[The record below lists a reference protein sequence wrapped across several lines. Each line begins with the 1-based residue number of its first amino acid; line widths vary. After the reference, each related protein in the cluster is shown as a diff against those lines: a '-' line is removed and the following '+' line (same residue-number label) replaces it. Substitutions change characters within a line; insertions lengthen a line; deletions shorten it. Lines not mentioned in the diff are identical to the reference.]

1 MRYAVHRCFLLD
13 RLAQPC
19 LISAASS
26 GHGRLQNEGLS
37 GAVEWRLLPATTRFI
52 AGEGDVTLESAVAAV
67 KKQKGELFSAL
78 PSSAVARARS
88 CRRLRGGVE
97 E

>member
-1 MRYAVHRCFLLD
+1 M
-13 RLAQPC
+13 
-19 LISAASS
+19 
-26 GHGRLQNEGLS
+26 
-37 GAVEWRLLPATTRFI
+37 EWRLLPAATRFI
-52 AGEGDVTLESAVAAV
+52 AGEGGATLESAMAAV
-67 KKQKGELFSAL
+67 KKEKGEVYSAL